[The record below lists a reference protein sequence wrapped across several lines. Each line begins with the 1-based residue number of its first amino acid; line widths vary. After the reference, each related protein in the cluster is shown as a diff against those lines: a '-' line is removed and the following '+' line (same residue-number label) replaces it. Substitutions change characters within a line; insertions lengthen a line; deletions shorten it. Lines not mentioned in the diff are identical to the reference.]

1 MKIIEKM
8 QGNIAII
15 SLKGKLLGPPETDEL
30 HEVVKTYIDK
40 KLTKIV
46 MDMRYV
52 TWMGSMGIGAIMRC
66 LITVRNA
73 GGDLRLAGLTVKL
86 ESIFSITQIIGIIKT
101 FKSTNVAVDSF

>member
-8 QGNIAII
+8 QDNIVIL

-30 HEVVKTYIDK
+30 HEVVKDYIENK
-40 KLTKIV
+40 KTNIV

-52 TWMGSMGIGAIMRC
+52 TWMGSMGIGAVMRC

-73 GGDLRLAGLTVKL
+73 GGDLRLAGLTDKL
-86 ESIFSITQIIGIIKT
+86 ESIFSITQVIGIIKT
-101 FKSTNVAVDSF
+101 YKSTNLAIESF

>member
-8 QGNIAII
+8 QDNIAIL

-30 HEVVKTYIDK
+30 HELVKTYIEK
-40 KLTKIV
+40 RQINIV

-52 TWMGSMGIGAIMRC
+52 TWMGSMGIGAVMRC

-73 GGDLRLAGLTVKL
+73 GGDLRLAGLTDKL
-86 ESIFSITQIIGIIKT
+86 ESIFSITQVIGLIKT
-101 FKSTNVAVDSF
+101 YKSTSLAVESF

>member
-8 QGNIAII
+8 QGDVAII

-30 HEVVKTYIDK
+30 HELVKSYIEK
-40 KLTKIV
+40 KITKIV

-73 GGDLRLAGLTVKL
+73 DGDLRLAGLTDKL
-86 ESIFSITQIIGIIKT
+86 ESIFSITQVIGIIKT
-101 FKSTNVAVDSF
+101 FKSTNLAVDSF

>member
-8 QGNIAII
+8 QGNIAIL

-30 HEVVKTYIDK
+30 HEVVKSYIEK
-40 KLTKIV
+40 SHINII

-52 TWMGSMGIGAIMRC
+52 TWMGSMGIGAIMRS

-73 GGDLRLAGLTVKL
+73 GGDLRLAGLTDNL
-86 ESIFSITQIIGIIKT
+86 TATSWRRCPRRSA
-101 FKSTNVAVDSF
+101 S

>member
-1 MKIIEKM
+1 MKIIERM
-8 QGNIAII
+8 QGNVAIL

-30 HEVVKTYIDK
+30 HEVVKSYIEK
-40 KLTKIV
+40 KNTNIV

-52 TWMGSMGIGAIMRC
+52 TWMGSMGIGAVMRC

-86 ESIFSITQIIGIIKT
+86 ESIFTITQVIGIIKT
-101 FKSTNVAVDSF
+101 FKSTNLAIDSF

>member
-8 QGNIAII
+8 QDSIVIL

-30 HEVVKTYIDK
+30 HEMVKTYIEK
-40 KLTKIV
+40 KQTNIV

-52 TWMGSMGIGAIMRC
+52 TWMGSMGIGAVMRC

-86 ESIFSITQIIGIIKT
+86 ESIFTITQVIGIIKT
-101 FKSTNVAVDSF
+101 YKSTNLAVESF

>member
-8 QGNIAII
+8 QGDVAII

-30 HEVVKTYIDK
+30 HELVKSYIEK
-40 KLTKIV
+40 KITKIV

-73 GGDLRLAGLTVKL
+73 GGDLRLAGLTDKL
-86 ESIFSITQIIGIIKT
+86 ESIFSITQVIGIIKT
-101 FKSTNVAVDSF
+101 FKSNNLAVDSF